1 MKDPLVWSGVAV
13 VLAELLFLLALWRHR
28 KR

>member
-1 MKDPLVWSGVAV
+1 MRDPLVWSGVAV
-13 VLAELLFLLALWRHR
+13 LLAELLLLLALWRHR